1 MLKASAERIGEE
13 GQSMVPEFLQAWIQ
27 LVKVPA
33 QLFEE
38 NGRDCLVRVKWLS
51 PSLHR
56 AYNEKILV
64 KTY

>member
-1 MLKASAERIGEE
+1 MLKAAAEQIGEE
-13 GQSMVPEFLQAWIQ
+13 GQSMVPDFPQAWIQ

-33 QLFEE
+33 QSFEE

-51 PSLHR
+51 PRLYR
-56 AYNEKILV
+56 AHNEKILV